1 MNPSQELTYFL
12 KCLKNKNKLKV
23 NQMKSGVG
31 WGEPGLANFK
41 NALENQNVRIDVNL
55 RKVVSGDSRLLKNSY
70 IFH

>member
-1 MNPSQELTYFL
+1 
-12 KCLKNKNKLKV
+12 
-23 NQMKSGVG
+23 MKSGVG